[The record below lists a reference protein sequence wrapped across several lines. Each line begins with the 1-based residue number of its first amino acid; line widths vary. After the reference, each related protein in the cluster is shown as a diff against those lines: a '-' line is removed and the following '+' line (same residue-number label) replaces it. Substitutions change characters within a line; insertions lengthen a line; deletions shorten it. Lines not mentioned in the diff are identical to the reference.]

1 MTGDGRMNIHDDPI
15 ENKRESDLVT
25 DKKLK
30 RLEANRARQF
40 FERYGTLLGILAICA
55 ALSFLSPQFLKRDN
69 LLAIV
74 GHSSAI
80 GIASIGL
87 TLVLMTGNLDLSFG
101 SVIGTSGMTTAF
113 LMSIG
118 VNLFVAILAGLAVG
132 ILVGII
138 NGWLVVVLGIQSLI
152 ATIATQAIVFGCAY
166 FYSAG
171 VDIYENI
178 VEPFTLLGHGS
189 IGPMPNPAII
199 LLAVLAVAIF
209 VTQFTSL
216 GRYLY
221 AIGGNPIA
229 SEFSG
234 IRVSFLKI
242 ITYVIAGFLA
252 SIAGI
257 VMLARLE
264 YGAAYTGQGYLLDG
278 FAAVFLGFTILKSGK
293 PNVVG
298 SVVGATFMMI
308 LNNGF
313 QLLNVNFV
321 FQIALKGIILLLIV
335 VTHSQLTIKRE

>member
-1 MTGDGRMNIHDDPI
+1 MSLYSSQRDN
-15 ENKRESDLVT
+15 ESDNGL
-25 DKKLK
+25 
-30 RLEANRARQF
+30 RANRKPKRVEAQRIRQF
-40 FERYGTLLGILAICA
+40 FERSGTLLGILGVCVVF
-55 ALSFLSPQFLKRDN
+55 SFLSPQFLKQDN

-74 GHSSAI
+74 SQSSAV

-87 TLVLMTGNLDLSFG
+87 TLVMMTGNLDLSFG
-101 SVIGTSGMTTAF
+101 SIIGTSGMTAAF

-118 VNLFVAILAGLAVG
+118 TNAFVAILAGLSVG
-132 ILVGII
+132 VVVGVI

-178 VEPFTLLGHGS
+178 TKPFTLLGHGS
-189 IGPMPNPAII
+189 IGPVPNPAIV
-199 LLAVLAVAIF
+199 LLAVLAIAIF

-242 ITYVIAGFLA
+242 VTYVIAGFLA
-252 SIAGI
+252 STAGI

-293 PNVVG
+293 PNVAG
-298 SVVGATFMMI
+298 SVIGAMFMMI

-313 QLLNVNFV
+313 QLLDVNFV
-321 FQIALKGIILLLIV
+321 LQIALKGAILLLIV
-335 VTHSQLTIKRE
+335 VTHSRLAMKKE